1 MKRLLVLV
9 ALFLACATTPSKPTG
24 RHTAAELRKATLELR
39 QGMPATEVERLLGTP
54 DTAEVSICGELYG
67 TGWKCTNW
75 EYLATDNDVMD
86 NLRLR
91 FQGEPGALIVNSW
104 GKF

>member
-9 ALFLACATTPSKPTG
+9 ALVLGCATAPSKPTG
-24 RHTAAELRKATLELR
+24 RHTAAELKKATLELHE
-39 QGMPATEVERLLGTP
+39 GMPAAEVERLLGP
-54 DTAEVSICGELYG
+54 PETAEASLCGQLYG
-67 TGWKCTNW
+67 TGWTCTTW
-75 EYLATDNDVMD
+75 EYFATDNEAME

-91 FQGEPGALIVNSW
+91 FQGESGALVVNSW